1 MTDRYWRQ
9 IEEVG
14 NNIENAILIS
24 SILLKLKGYDD
35 KLSNL
40 EKINDNETNI
50 SSNLGKIS
58 TNENNISSNSEQINT
73 NTEFIST
80 NSEKINNID
89 EINLNLNNI
98 KNDLSDFK
106 INYSIQNL
114 FIYNIDI
121 ENNYTL
127 NKENPEFSIFSYNL
141 EDDFKSNSMLE
152 INCKILYNYTSY
164 NNIGALIHI
173 FKLYDKNNELIHEH
187 KNLKSNSGDNLS
199 AYLNQNDLF
208 YVELNNNYS
217 IIKIELIL
225 SILDNITKSVSCKLL
240 NTFKSNFLYITHY
253 KKINTLSVNNNLT
266 DLENDISSNLSKI
279 ENNENNISSNLGK
292 IDTNKNDISTNL
304 LNINANEENI
314 SSNLGK
320 IDTNKNDISTNLINI
335 KANQGDITYNLNEI
349 NYLKNNGSKSYLKNV
364 YNILFYDEKTQ
375 INFSNTFYE
384 KLFDVNANENDFI
397 EMSFKISLEYEK
409 ISERAYVKTFY
420 ELFDE
425 NDNSLYIKSVSNN
438 EYSYFSNK
446 IFIDENI
453 FYNFTESV
461 EKIKFVIR
469 FQNISF
475 GRVINIF
482 YIKNDNYRLTIKNYG
497 V

>member
-1 MTDRYWRQ
+1 MTDRYWRK
-9 IEEVG
+9 IEDVE
-14 NNIENAILIS
+14 NDIENAMQIS

-40 EKINDNETNI
+40 EKIGDH
-50 SSNLGKIS
+50 
-58 TNENNISSNSEQINT
+58 ENNISSNSEQISA
-73 NTEFIST
+73 NTESISTNSEQVSANTESISSNSEQISANTESIST

-89 EINLNLNNI
+89 EIKLNLNNI

-121 ENNYTL
+121 EKNYTL

-152 INCKILYNYTSY
+152 INCKILYNYTTY
-164 NNIGALIHI
+164 NNIGTLIHI

-199 AYLNQNDLF
+199 AFLNQNDLF
-208 YVELNNNYS
+208 YVELNNNYP

-240 NTFKSNFLYITHY
+240 NTFKSNFLYIKHY

-266 DLENDISSNLSKI
+266 DLENDISSNL
-279 ENNENNISSNLGK
+279 GK
-292 IDTNKNDISTNL
+292 IKTN
-304 LNINANEENI
+304 EGNI

-335 KANQGDITYNLNEI
+335 NTNEDNIAYNLNEI
-349 NYLKNNGSKSYLKNV
+349 NYLKNNSSKSYLKNV
-364 YNILFYDEKTQ
+364 YNILFYDKKTQ
-375 INFSNTFYE
+375 INFRDYFFE
-384 KLFDVNANENDFI
+384 KVFDVNAGINDFI
-397 EMSFKISLEYEK
+397 EMSFKISLEYEN

-425 NDNSLYIKSVSNN
+425 NDNSLYIKSASNS
-438 EYSYFSNK
+438 EYSYFSNRV
-446 IFIDENI
+446 IIDEEI
-453 FYNFTESV
+453 FYTFT
-461 EKIKFVIR
+461 KNIKKLKLC
-469 FQNISF
+469 
-475 GRVINIF
+475 
-482 YIKNDNYRLTIKNYG
+482 Y
-497 V
+497 